1 MKKRIFVM
9 FLAVLMG
16 SQPVLP
22 VLAESMEE
30 VTEESISLAPERVE
44 EENETERE
52 RTEEEKLIEKMCDT
66 DILETAFIGKSFWN
80 DEKNFEDI
88 KEDLP
93 QILLDYYESEGVD
106 PEEMDAE
113 TLREL
118 IDTAYESGISA
129 NTLELASVCFGDDYE
144 IYREAILHVF
154 EQQAME
160 NLDEE
165 ALLLVDAEYP
175 EMALM
180 YKNDWYGD
188 RTDDERIALAE
199 QILEVLEN
207 AGEDTGGYTGNTL
220 AQAINDLYDQEA
232 GDCVLYLAFDLLGG
246 GELYITVLESIIS
259 GLQSVA
265 YR

>member
-1 MKKRIFVM
+1 MW
-9 FLAVLMG
+9 
-16 SQPVLP
+16 
-22 VLAESMEE
+22 
-30 VTEESISLAPERVE
+30 SIH
-44 EENETERE
+44 
-52 RTEEEKLIEKMCDT
+52 
-66 DILETAFIGKSFWN
+66 
-80 DEKNFEDI
+80 
-88 KEDLP
+88 
-93 QILLDYYESEGVD
+93 LLDYYESEGVD

-129 NTLELASVCFGDDYE
+129 NTLELASVCFEDDYE

-165 ALLLVDAEYP
+165 VLLLVDAEYP

-220 AQAINDLYDQEA
+220 AQAINDLYDQDA
-232 GDCVLYLAFDLLGG
+232 GDSVLYLAFDLLGG

>member
-30 VTEESISLAPERVE
+30 VTEESSSLAPERVE

-80 DEKNFEDI
+80 DEENFEDI

-106 PEEMDAE
+106 SEEMDAE

-118 IDTAYESGISA
+118 IDT
-129 NTLELASVCFGDDYE
+129 ELK
-144 IYREAILHVF
+144 
-154 EQQAME
+154 
-160 NLDEE
+160 NLDFDS
-165 ALLLVDAEYP
+165 LVATIRTWWCFVRQFQVNNH
-175 EMALM
+175 LFVS
-180 YKNDWYGD
+180 ND
-188 RTDDERIALAE
+188 T
-199 QILEVLEN
+199 
-207 AGEDTGGYTGNTL
+207 
-220 AQAINDLYDQEA
+220 
-232 GDCVLYLAFDLLGG
+232 CP
-246 GELYITVLESIIS
+246 
-259 GLQSVA
+259 
-265 YR
+265 